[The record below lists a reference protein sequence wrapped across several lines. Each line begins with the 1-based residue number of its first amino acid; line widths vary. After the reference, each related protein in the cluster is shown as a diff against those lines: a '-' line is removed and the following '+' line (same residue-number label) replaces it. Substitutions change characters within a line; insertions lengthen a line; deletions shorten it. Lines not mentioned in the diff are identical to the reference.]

1 VVTQTTRAP
10 RSDARANRESI
21 LAAARETLANDPRA
35 SIDVIAR
42 AAGLSRRALYGHFDD
57 RAALVTELIATG
69 AQRFNA
75 IAEEP
80 ATADA
85 RLDLARLAARLWG
98 AAEDVQLLAAVA
110 LDDEHVASTA
120 AALAPV
126 RRMLLEIVRQGQSAQ
141 TLRTDMDAE
150 TLARI
155 IEEGARTFVTRAPAF
170 TASVADARS
179 IAVRAMLSIGG
190 LSWRESEELLQA
202 HPDLLSKETAR

>member
-1 VVTQTTRAP
+1 MVTQTTRAP

-98 AAEDVQLLAAVA
+98 AAEDVQLIAAVA

>member
-1 VVTQTTRAP
+1 MTQTTRAP

>member
-1 VVTQTTRAP
+1 MTQTTRAP

-98 AAEDVQLLAAVA
+98 AAEDVQLIAAVA

>member
-1 VVTQTTRAP
+1 MVTQTTRAP

>member
-1 VVTQTTRAP
+1 M
-10 RSDARANRESI
+10 
-21 LAAARETLANDPRA
+21 
-35 SIDVIAR
+35 
-42 AAGLSRRALYGHFDD
+42 
-57 RAALVTELIATG
+57 
-69 AQRFNA
+69 
-75 IAEEP
+75 
-80 ATADA
+80 
-85 RLDLARLAARLWG
+85 
-98 AAEDVQLLAAVA
+98 QLLAAVA